1 MARRNWLQAL
11 GLAPQK
17 GATMNYSK
25 IVRDGSARDEA
36 LKRRNGA
43 MREVLGLNPTPK
55 RETEQPVDQKADG
68 KSGKPASSPT

>member
-1 MARRNWLQAL
+1 
-11 GLAPQK
+11 
-17 GATMNYSK
+17 MNYSS

-55 RETEQPVDQKADG
+55 REAEQPAEQKADG
-68 KSGKPASSPT
+68 KPSKPASSPA